1 MFGKKKKLEAERR
14 EEELRLQKQELE
26 RQQAQAAQKA
36 QVAQQAQ
43 RQEDK
48 VFFESELINDDD
60 DNTAAQTVN
69 EDDNALPKEYEA
81 IAYILKQEQG
91 EDLVAEPVD
100 DDKPVQSAQEPQK
113 SVEEVKGEEPAKPA
127 PVLEEVA
134 PAPAEEPE
142 AVEENEKSVDK
153 VEDSDESKEV
163 EEANKEAEPTQDTAP
178 ATDEQKEEIVYVVDG
193 PSEDDDEIV
202 KPAKLVKL
210 PNLVDYML
218 AQNMSK
224 QMKMNIATLLLSAY
238 NKFKDIPAERKI
250 VIQCMA
256 KVMKSLI
263 QG

>member
-14 EEELRLQKQELE
+14 EEELRLQKEELE
-26 RQQAQAAQKA
+26 RQQVQA
-36 QVAQQAQ
+36 AQQAQ
-43 RQEDK
+43 QQEEK
-48 VFFESELINDDD
+48 IFFESELIDDDD
-60 DNTAAQTVN
+60 DNTAVQPVN

-91 EDLVAEPVD
+91 EDLVAQPVD
-100 DDKPVQSAQEPQK
+100 DEPVQSAQEQQK
-113 SVEEVKGEEPAKPA
+113 SVEEVKEGPAKETA

-134 PAPAEEPE
+134 PALAEEPE
-142 AVEENEKSVDK
+142 AVEGNEKSVDK

-178 ATDEQKEEIVYVVDG
+178 ATEEQREEVVYVVDG